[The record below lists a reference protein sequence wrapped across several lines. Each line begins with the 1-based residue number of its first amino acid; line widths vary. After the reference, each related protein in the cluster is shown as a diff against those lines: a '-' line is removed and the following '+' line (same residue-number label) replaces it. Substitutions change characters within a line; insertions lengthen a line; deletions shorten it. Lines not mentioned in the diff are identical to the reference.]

1 MIGMGFLGLKYK
13 LNDEALHISCLKLF
27 ISEDITVKLCN
38 FNLLLL
44 KFNTRSKIHCCSKLE
59 FKP

>member
-13 LNDEALHISCLKLF
+13 LNDEALHISCLKLL

-38 FNLLLL
+38 FASIEIQY
-44 KFNTRSKIHCCSKLE
+44 KV
-59 FKP
+59 

>member
-13 LNDEALHISCLKLF
+13 LNDDALHISCLKLF

-44 KFNTRSKIHCCSKLE
+44 KSIQGLKFIVVQS
-59 FKP
+59 